1 MTTSEHYQNDIRK
14 DSKTNDP
21 FRKRKDMVKHDVLSE
36 ERKKKYI
43 RWISFWRLN
52 PHRFIQD
59 FFGIHL
65 YPYQVLMIWI
75 LQRSNLA
82 YIVASRAAAKTWI
95 IAVWSLTLAVLYPGI
110 KIIVCAKT
118 IKQGAIIL
126 SEKLTS
132 LRDTYPN
139 VAREIKTITTNAN
152 VNEAIFHCGSTIKV
166 VPSSES
172 SRGNRANYIII
183 EESRL
188 VPKEILEAIIKPFL
202 FSRTPPYR
210 LKPEYANDDNL
221 KEEGIISYIT
231 SSWYKS
237 EYWYQYVKSTI
248 RRMLKGDETAN
259 FLALDYLICL
269 YHNIKTKKMLQNEMN
284 DADPVTVSMEYEN
297 IPSGESG
304 QSYFK
309 LAQFNRNL
317 KRAFYPQRNEDYNP
331 KRNPFEIKKVDGELR
346 IMSVDVAT
354 RANKANDNTIMGC
367 SRLIPLKGKGYQRQ
381 FVYMESHKGKN
392 TVLQAKRI
400 KEIFYDFECDHLVLD
415 LQNAG
420 IGIFD
425 GLSQNTNSEE
435 RGIQFPP
442 FTVSDSLFIDE
453 KIKEELRERTLGLN
467 ALPVVFPI
475 SATAPLNSQI
485 AVAFRKSLQN
495 KLWNFLLPDGEA
507 EEFLI
512 KTYKNF
518 MSNDDESARAF
529 YLNPYLQTSLMI
541 AECVNLDMSLVSGNI
556 KLSERTGNYKD
567 RYSMVSY
574 MNWIVSS
581 VFDIELLKQ
590 VDERD
595 DLSAILGVTMVL

>member
-1 MTTSEHYQNDIRK
+1 MPSIKHYQNDFRK
-14 DSKTNDP
+14 DVKSNNP
-21 FRKRKDMVKHDVLSE
+21 FRKKKDMVRHDVLSE

-43 RWISFWRLN
+43 AWISFFRDN
-52 PHRFIQD
+52 PHRLISD
-59 FFGIHL
+59 YFGIHL
-65 YPYQVLMIWI
+65 YPYQVLMIWL
-75 LQRSNLA
+75 LQRSTLA
-82 YIVASRAAAKTWI
+82 YIVASRAASKSWI

-118 IKQGAIIL
+118 IKQGSIIIG
-126 SEKLTS
+126 EKLTS
-132 LRDTYPN
+132 LRDAYPN
-139 VAREIKTITTNAN
+139 VAREIRSITCNAN
-152 VNEAIFHCGSTIKV
+152 VNEAQFICGSSIKV

-172 SRGNRANYIII
+172 SRGNRANYIIV

-202 FSRTPPYR
+202 FSRVPLFM
-210 LKPEYANDDNL
+210 LKEEYANDDRL
-221 KEEGIISYIT
+221 KEEGLISYIT

-237 EYWYQYVKSTI
+237 EYWYSYVKSTI
-248 RRMLKGDETAN
+248 KKMLRGDETSN

-269 YHNIKTKKMLQNEMN
+269 RHNIKTEQMLRDEMS
-284 DADPVTVSMEYEN
+284 DADPVTVQMEYLN

-309 LAQFNRNL
+309 MAQFNRNL
-317 KRAFYPQRNEDYNP
+317 KRAFYPQRNEEYNS
-331 KRNPFEIKKVDGELR
+331 KKNPFGIAKIDGEIR
-346 IMSVDVAT
+346 IMAVDVAT

-367 SRLIPLKGKGYQRQ
+367 SRLIPMRGKGYQRQ

-420 IGIFD
+420 ISIFD

-435 RGIQFPP
+435 RGIQLPP
-442 FTVSDSLFIDE
+442 FTVSNSLFIDE
-453 KIKEELRERTLGLN
+453 KLKEELRERTLGLN
-467 ALPVVFPI
+467 ALPVIFPI

-495 KLWNFLLPDGEA
+495 KLWHFLLPDGDA

-512 KTYKNF
+512 KTYKDF
-518 MSNDDESARAF
+518 MNNDDDTARAF

-556 KLSERTGNYKD
+556 KLVEKPGNYKD

-581 VFDIELLKQ
+581 VFDIELLKETDQ
-590 VDERD
+590 SD